1 MDDTERLAAAVIV
14 RAEEHDSADEML
26 AEFAIYLRGCGW
38 QVQGV
43 VQTNTLGHDDC
54 AREMFLVDL
63 EDGNRF
69 LISQNLGPGSI
80 SCSIDPVGVAAAS
93 VALRRGLAVGAD
105 LVIANRF
112 GGLEACG
119 GGFAAE
125 MLALMADGVP
135 LLTVVSQRHLN
146 DWRRF
151 TGHAAT
157 ELLPR
162 RDALEAWFADLH
174 LE

>member
-1 MDDTERLAAAVIV
+1 MDDNERLAVAVIV
-14 RAEEHDSADEML
+14 RTEHDSADEML
-26 AEFAIYLRGCGW
+26 ADFANNLRGRGW
-38 QVQGV
+38 RVQGV
-43 VQTNTLGHDDC
+43 VQTNTVNGDDC

-69 LISQNLGPGSI
+69 LISQNLGPGSV

-93 VALRRGLAVGAD
+93 VALRRGLADGAD

-112 GGLEACG
+112 GGLEATG

-125 MLALMADGVP
+125 MLGLMAYGVP
-135 LLTVVSQRHLN
+135 LLTVVSQRYLD

-151 TGHAAT
+151 TGDAAT
-157 ELLPR
+157 ELPPQ
-162 RDALEAWFADLH
+162 RDALEAWFADLN
-174 LE
+174 LK